1 MDKLV
6 NTKTIRRR
14 RSDCAWK
21 KSSISTTSLKHIE
34 SHNEVIDYPAGPI
47 HITSSW
53 NPVNRSD
60 KPPYSYAT
68 IIGHA
73 ILTSK
78 ERKLTLNDIYVW
90 ITENYPFYSNDTQGW
105 QVNIYTFSLY
115 IVVITRILLLQNS
128 IRHNLSLHKAFVKIE
143 RDSTSQTPPRKG
155 CFWTIRQGKEK
166 SFIDNLQKPVNSVR
180 KQQSLSH
187 LASSITRRQQQ
198 QQRRSSVLVSSTET
212 AQHDNNDLFNT
223 FRTTVIPTTYTVPE
237 SEPIVVTSSSSSS
250 DHNHSPITS
259 NTSSP
264 IYNQLLLM
272 SESNITHNVYPDES
286 SHHELFGD
294 DLQSYTYSTTTTSGT
309 SYVTDQPPS
318 LSPCDAYST
327 TSSSFA
333 DNHLFYPRGSQ
344 DYSNRMYPNHQLLYK
359 GYNNNVMDWSASTT
373 SQTPDSSLKHDSV
386 LYSSNSTISPSYYF
400 LDQQSRLHGNS
411 DFSSFLHR

>member
-1 MDKLV
+1 M
-6 NTKTIRRR
+6 
-14 RSDCAWK
+14 
-21 KSSISTTSLKHIE
+21 
-34 SHNEVIDYPAGPI
+34 
-47 HITSSW
+47 
-53 NPVNRSD
+53 
-60 KPPYSYAT
+60 
-68 IIGHA
+68 
-73 ILTSK
+73 
-78 ERKLTLNDIYVW
+78 
-90 ITENYPFYSNDTQGW
+90 
-105 QVNIYTFSLY
+105 
-115 IVVITRILLLQNS
+115 QNS

-187 LASSITRRQQQ
+187 LAPSITRRQ

-212 AQHDNNDLFNT
+212 AQHDNGLFNT

-272 SESNITHNVYPDES
+272 PESNITHNVYPDES

-294 DLQSYTYSTTTTSGT
+294 DLQSYTYSTTTSGT

-359 GYNNNVMDWSASTT
+359 GYNNNVMDWSAS
-373 SQTPDSSLKHDSV
+373 QTQDSSLKHDSV